1 MVTVLEHCQI
11 SPPPGTVAENLF
23 PLSFLDLGW
32 LHSSPPQAV
41 HFFDFPHPGAY
52 FRQTVVPDLKASLSL
67 TLKHFLPFA
76 GKLILPID
84 PDSGWPRFRYAD
96 GDSVPVTFAECHTDY
111 DDLAGNHARNANDFH
126 PLVPQLPPAGRAS
139 DCIIAPVLAIQVTV
153 FPNKGICV
161 GMTNDHAACDASGIL
176 GFLRAWSSITQLGD
190 DAAYV
195 ASGAVPLCDR
205 TVIKDTKGIG
215 ASVWSEIGK
224 MKYQQLPLPSLPSDQ
239 IRATFLFTRANI
251 QGLKNLVLPSTKRVS
266 SFVVACAYLWT
277 CLAKETAASSTG
289 EELRDENE
297 VEHFSFPVDCR
308 ARLEPPLPEAY
319 FGNCLVPCFSTAKVA
334 QILGEDG
341 FTTAVET
348 IGEALKKRL
357 DNGEEGLFKGAE
369 RGLAEFVEKIGQRII
384 GLAGSPKFDFYG
396 IDFGWGKTK
405 KYEIVST
412 NYTGAIQI
420 SGSKESSA
428 DLEIGLSFPKSKMDA
443 FATIFEDGLKNII

>member
-11 SPPPGTVAENLF
+11 SPPPGAVAEKVF

-32 LHSSPPQAV
+32 LHSSPLQEV
-41 HFFDFPHPGAY
+41 HFFDFPHPAAY

-96 GDSVPVTFAECHTDY
+96 EDSIPVTFSECHIDY
-111 DDLAGNHARNANDFH
+111 DYLVGNHARNANDFH
-126 PLVPQLPPAGRAS
+126 PLVPQLPPAGHAS
-139 DCIIAPVLAIQVTV
+139 DCVIAPVLAIQVTV
-153 FPNKGICV
+153 FPNKGICL
-161 GMTNDHAACDASGIL
+161 GMTNDHAACDASSIL

-195 ASGAVPLCDR
+195 ASGAVPFCDR

-215 ASVWSEIGK
+215 ASIWIEIGK
-224 MKYQQLPLPSLPSDQ
+224 IKYQQLPLPSLPSDQ
-239 IRATFLFTRANI
+239 VRTTFLITRANI

-266 SFVVACAYLWT
+266 SFVVACAYIWT
-277 CLAKETAASSTG
+277 CLTKATAASSTG
-289 EELRDENE
+289 QELRDENE
-297 VEHFSFPVDCR
+297 VEHFSFPMECR
-308 ARLEPPLPEAY
+308 AP
-319 FGNCLVPCFSTAKVA
+319 PCFSTAKVA

-348 IGEALKKRL
+348 IGEELKKRL
-357 DNGEEGLFKGAE
+357 DNSEEGIFKGAE
-369 RGLAEFVEKIGQRII
+369 RGLAEFVEKMGQRII

-396 IDFGWGKTK
+396 IDFGWGKPK
-405 KYEIVST
+405 RSKDS
-412 NYTGAIQI
+412 
-420 SGSKESSA
+420 SG

-443 FATIFEDGLKNII
+443 FATIFEDGLKNIT